1 MHGANGVA
9 SSVVA
14 ARYSASCAAGTGDP
28 LLLLAPVDT
37 ALVAAL
43 VPAAEL
49 PVLLDCG
56 LLVPKEVMEAVLEE
70 PGPLEPGRDAA
81 VLDGADA
88 DVEDEDDTGADDAG
102 ADDDPAADDGGAPD
116 DEDDDDV
123 VASPVV
129 AWVQPPATTTTAIT
143 ALDHATRSPHALA
156 LETQTRCRHPTETA
170 RPSTRVC
177 AGEGAVIL
185 PPPADHTTVPTCR
198 TLKGIDQPR
207 KTAKEGAGIWRRRGP
222 VRPWRYSQ
230 GNVAV
235 PRMVP

>member
-14 ARYSASCAAGTGDP
+14 ARYSASCAGGTGDP
-28 LLLLAPVDT
+28 LLLLLAPADA

-49 PVLLDCG
+49 PVLLDCW
-56 LLVPKEVMEAVLEE
+56 LLVPGEVLEE
-70 PGPLEPGRDAA
+70 PGPLEPGNDAP

-88 DVEDEDDTGADDAG
+88 DVEDGGNTGADDPD
-102 ADDDPAADDGGAPD
+102 ADDDGAADDGGAPD
-116 DEDDDDV
+116 DVDDEDV

-129 AWVQPPATTTTAIT
+129 AWVQPPANTTITTPT

-156 LETQTRCRHPTETA
+156 LEIQTRRHPPTETA
-170 RPSTRVC
+170 RASTHVC
-177 AGEGAVIL
+177 AREGAPLL
-185 PPPADHTTVPTCR
+185 PPPAHHTTVPTCR
-198 TLKGIDQPR
+198 TSKGIDQPR